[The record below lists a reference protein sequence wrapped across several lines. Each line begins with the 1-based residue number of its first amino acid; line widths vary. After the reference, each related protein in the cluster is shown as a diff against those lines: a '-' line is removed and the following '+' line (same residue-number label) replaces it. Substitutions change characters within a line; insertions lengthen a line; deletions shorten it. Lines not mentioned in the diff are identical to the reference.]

1 MPRQKKRFFAI
12 WFCLDQSVCRDAC
25 TPMNIDPSRKDIE
38 DWNKCV
44 EDQAHLGPNEGQRD
58 RNEVNQRRHE
68 RSFHPAADQVGM
80 NVRIDMTSFGRGIPP
95 MKSQRQTNRD
105 EVIDPLAWRRL
116 AFFHLLLG
124 NYWSDVLEIFSF
136 DEIDEFDSHCVTAS
150 LPDFAHSDPNH
161 LAASGDQHHFIRF
174 VDCKSPDDVARSV
187 TGLHRDDPLAAPRLS
202 PISVKACSFPDS
214 V

>member
-1 MPRQKKRFFAI
+1 MGYLGLYRLVALNCKMPASSECPGKRNGSSLFGFVLI
-12 WFCLDQSVCRDAC
+12 NRFVVTAC

-58 RNEVNQRRHE
+58 RNEVNQRCHE

-105 EVIDPLAWRRL
+105 EV
-116 AFFHLLLG
+116 
-124 NYWSDVLEIFSF
+124 
-136 DEIDEFDSHCVTAS
+136 
-150 LPDFAHSDPNH
+150 
-161 LAASGDQHHFIRF
+161 
-174 VDCKSPDDVARSV
+174 
-187 TGLHRDDPLAAPRLS
+187 AP
-202 PISVKACSFPDS
+202 
-214 V
+214 